1 MMTTHNDKGITLI
14 ELLITVTIL
23 GVLYIGLS
31 GLVKNISL
39 AYRKNTA
46 QLVLQEEARSAMHYI
61 TQELQSS
68 RASSIAMVG
77 PFDTVSAVDGGINT
91 SFEFPYGSDHP
102 NGWGNLSPGF
112 VEKISSIGGPRSG
125 LYSICLNPLAI
136 ATTSYISNN
145 FTVDS
150 TGQYQL
156 SVWTKTAAGTNASIE
171 ITGTTKN
178 IAQTLNWQWE
188 HHYLNLNYLLNAGTN
203 YNITLSNLAGGT
215 SVYFDDISVSTG
227 TIVMSALTGGTTV
240 VFQKSV
246 EAHNKV
252 RRIRYVPPTLTGN
265 TYKGIEK
272 RGKLYLEE
280 WNGGNMSNDLSWDR
294 IDPNPLCQYVNN
306 FTIIN
311 NIAQRR
317 FDISL
322 ELENDESNAAEST
335 RLRRFTSQAKV
346 TPYLP

>member
-1 MMTTHNDKGITLI
+1 MTTPNDKGITLV

-31 GLVKNISL
+31 GLIKNISL
-39 AYRKNTA
+39 AYRKNTT

-68 RASSIAMVG
+68 RASSIGMVG
-77 PFDTVSAVDGGINT
+77 PFDNVSPTDGGINT

-102 NGWGNLSPGF
+102 NGWGSLSPGF
-112 VEKISSIGGPRSG
+112 IEKTSSIGGPRSG
-125 LYSICLNPLAI
+125 LYSICLNPLAV
-136 ATTSYISNN
+136 ATTSYISDN
-145 FTVDS
+145 FTVGS

-156 SVWTKTAAGTNASIE
+156 AVWAKTAAGANASIQ
-171 ITGTTKN
+171 IGLTTRN
-178 IAQTLNWQWE
+178 LNQTLNWQWE
-188 HHYLNLNYLLNAGTN
+188 HHYLNLNYLLNAGVN
-203 YNITLSNLAGGT
+203 YNITLRNLAAGT

-240 VFQKSV
+240 VFQKSI

-252 RRIRYVPPTLTGN
+252 RRIRYEPPTLTGN
-265 TYKGIEK
+265 NYKGIEK
-272 RGKLYLEE
+272 RGKLYLEQ
-280 WNGGNMSNDLSWDR
+280 WNGGNMSNNISWDR
-294 IDPNPLCQYVNN
+294 IEPNPLCQYVNR
-306 FTIIN
+306 FTITN

-322 ELENDESNAAEST
+322 ELENDESNAAENTSM
-335 RLRRFTSQAKV
+335 RRFNSQAKV